1 MNNGIPT
8 ERRSDSRSELSLEYL
23 MISAL
28 IERFKAAFVMHI
40 AFQFVMVTVSILV

>member
-23 MISAL
+23 MIAL

-40 AFQFVMVTVSILV
+40 TFQFVMVTVSSLV